1 VLRVTER
8 GGRHRLKREV
18 NGDVSHD
25 QTVTKYP
32 DLLDLIF
39 LYSVLS
45 KERLSPL
52 LVTQLSS
59 VVSSKD

>member
-1 VLRVTER
+1 M
-8 GGRHRLKREV
+8 REV

-25 QTVTKYP
+25 QIVTKYP

-39 LYSVLS
+39 LYNVLS